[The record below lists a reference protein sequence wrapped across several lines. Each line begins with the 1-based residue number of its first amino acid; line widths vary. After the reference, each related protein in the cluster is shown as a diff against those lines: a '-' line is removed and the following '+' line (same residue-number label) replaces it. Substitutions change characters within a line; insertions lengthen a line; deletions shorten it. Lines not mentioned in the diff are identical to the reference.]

1 MFRKAII
8 AAAPIANAG
17 PLASALI
24 EAAAQYPEVD
34 SLELDAVEKAEI
46 AAKDRM
52 LAACGSREIFRPTQG
67 KEDMKARTLLLTI
80 ALVALSSQAYA
91 RGMLCGEFARHNL
104 VSSDPGSKYNL
115 ACNWRDWGRATSA
128 QVGAMVIWCSGHH
141 HHVGKIVGPCNGNMC
156 LVRSGNDDGA
166 IRTRVRSV
174 AGAVFRI

>member
-1 MFRKAII
+1 MEKGAGQVGPTFGELIFQTTACSQ
-8 AAAPIANAG
+8 API
-17 PLASALI
+17 
-24 EAAAQYPEVD
+24 
-34 SLELDAVEKAEI
+34 SLRSGCCTVARVSHSLRLSGE
-46 AAKDRM
+46 
-52 LAACGSREIFRPTQG
+52 FRTTQG
-67 KEDMKARTLLLTI
+67 KEDMKACTLLLTI
-80 ALVALSSQAYA
+80 ALFALSSQAYA
-91 RGMLCGEFARHNL
+91 RGQLCGDFARHNL

>member
-1 MFRKAII
+1 MNRQHSKTASCDCECPFWSVRIPVAH
-8 AAAPIANAG
+8 AG

-34 SLELDAVEKAEI
+34 LLDLDAVEKAEI

-91 RGMLCGEFARHNL
+91 RGMLCGEFA
-104 VSSDPGSKYNL
+104 
-115 ACNWRDWGRATSA
+115 
-128 QVGAMVIWCSGHH
+128 
-141 HHVGKIVGPCNGNMC
+141 
-156 LVRSGNDDGA
+156 
-166 IRTRVRSV
+166 
-174 AGAVFRI
+174 